1 MADWNEDELTRIG
14 EAEKLQVA
22 SNRPDG
28 TLRPYVTIW
37 VVRQGDGIYVRSAYG
52 SSNPWFR
59 RARASGT
66 GRIRAGGVEKDVTFT
81 YAATAADGSLDVA
94 AIDTAYHAKYDRY
107 GPAIVGTVVGPE
119 AATSTFRLDP
129 RGGDPVRAGG
139 API

>member
-1 MADWNEDELTRIG
+1 MSDWNEDELTRIG
-14 EAEKLQVA
+14 AAEELQVA

-52 SSNPWFR
+52 ASNPWFW
-59 RARASGT
+59 RARASGA

-81 YAATAADGSLDVA
+81 DAAAVDDGSIDAA
-94 AIDTAYHAKYDRY
+94 AIDAAYHAKYDRY

-129 RGGDPVRAGG
+129 RGDNPVRAAG